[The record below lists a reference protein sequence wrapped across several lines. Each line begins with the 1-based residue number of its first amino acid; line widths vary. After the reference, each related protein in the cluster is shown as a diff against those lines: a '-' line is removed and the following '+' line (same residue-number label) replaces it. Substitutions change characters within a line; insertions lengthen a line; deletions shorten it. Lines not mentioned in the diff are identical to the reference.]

1 MTKNP
6 VLLDSNLKESEILY
20 PTKASLT
27 LNLVG
32 VDECNLSLPENSPEI
47 GIHAWVSVYNHKG
60 FVGIFRATSG
70 AGSSPE
76 DSVRLRHG
84 IDILSDSI
92 WKEEKEFSGTV
103 RQFLTQL
110 LAQQDN
116 LINGVKPWAL
126 GTVADSSTI
135 TRSIN
140 YEPLLEHLSSLEDEG
155 GDYYFSYD
163 QTSFPWTINYLHR
176 PTAVSSEFRLD
187 RNLNKYRISENDSE
201 LCNRLILSVNAMG
214 PDAATGTDQNK
225 TVVRTYNNLGSQ
237 AMRHEIITRHEDID
251 TNDTLPNG
259 PFTEADAYAA
269 KYLAQR
275 EYPILQI
282 SIDGRELV
290 KQTGETWDESRI
302 GDLCRVAIPKRGI
315 SVEQRV
321 FSVNYP
327 DLFTDTVSISLANAI
342 PKATTD
348 IKRMGSAISRNSA
361 RGRSSARVEK
371 NFIKHF
377 EITDDFGNILKQAGM
392 QLDADG
398 LLVYA
403 DDNVNM
409 VGSKFNV
416 QADQIGMVV
425 EVRDGQNVIKSGEI
439 WVGIDN
445 TLRAT
450 HAKIRAD
457 IIDIDGIVNNLDAYT
472 VNVGGLVCEGQAN
485 FYDSAYFDSGIEA
498 EAVTAGSFTVYDGE
512 NVAELTISDIT
523 KSADGKTLTI
533 TYADGREPV
542 TFSKAVTLNG
552 VWSNGIYTVTPS
564 AGNPISTEIV
574 YLQNY
579 GEITNNSNGTISQ
592 KMDIL
597 YAGEG
602 EQMYSIGRQLTVV
615 MNASGAK
622 NPVSMP
628 NAQIYTTSGT
638 PPGDRKTAL
647 ESAIRQAIADGD
659 SVVFRIDCGGTRQY
673 FNCQF

>member
-20 PTKASLT
+20 PTKANLT

-92 WKEEKEFSGTV
+92 WKEEKEFTGTV
-103 RQFLTQL
+103 DQFITQL

-116 LINGVKPWAL
+116 LIKGVKPWVK
-126 GTVADSSTI
+126 GVVADSSTI

-140 YEPLLEHLSSLEDEG
+140 YEPLLDHLTSLEDEG

-201 LCNRLILSVNAMG
+201 LCNRLILSVNAMA

-275 EYPILQI
+275 EYPLLQI

-361 RGRSSARVEK
+361 RGRSSARTEK

-377 EITDDFGNILKQAGM
+377 EITDDFGEILKQAGM

-425 EVRDGQNVIKSGEI
+425 EVRDGQNVVKSGEI
-439 WVGIDN
+439 WVGIDAE
-445 TLRAT
+445 LRRT
-450 HAKIRAD
+450 HAVIRAD
-457 IIDIDGIVNNLDAYT
+457 IIDINGIVTALRSKEISC
-472 VNVGGLVCEGQAN
+472 GGLSVEGYTELGSTDCYN
-485 FYDSAYFDSGIEA
+485 LWSYTNIGSTTGFY
-498 EAVTAGSFTVYDGE
+498 VGE
-512 NVAELTISDIT
+512 DETNKLTIKDIT
-523 KSADGKTLTI
+523 KSQDGKTLYI
-533 TYADGREPV
+533 SYVDGRETL
-542 TFSKAVTLNG
+542 TFNKAVTLNG
-552 VWSNGIYTVTPS
+552 VWSNGVYTVTPS

-579 GEITNNSNGTISQ
+579 GSVTNNPNGTISQ

-597 YAGEG
+597 YAGAD

-622 NPVSMP
+622 NPVDMP
-628 NAQIYTTSGT
+628 AAQIYTTSGT

>member
-6 VLLDSNLKESEILY
+6 VLLDSNLKEIEILY
-20 PTKASLT
+20 PTKANLT

-60 FVGIFRATSG
+60 FVGIFRTTSG

-84 IDILSDSI
+84 IDILSDSV
-92 WKEEKEFSGTV
+92 WKEEKEFTGTV
-103 RQFLTQL
+103 DQFITQL

-116 LINGVKPWAL
+116 LINGVKPWVK
-126 GTVADSSTI
+126 GVVADSSTI

-140 YEPLLEHLSSLEDEG
+140 YEPLLDHLTSLEDEG

-201 LCNRLILSVNAMG
+201 LCNRLILSVNAMA

-275 EYPILQI
+275 EYPLLQI

-327 DLFTDTVSISLANAI
+327 DLFTDTVSVSLANAI

-361 RGRSSARVEK
+361 RGRSSARTEK

-416 QADQIGMVV
+416 QADKIGMVV
-425 EVRDGQNVIKSGEI
+425 EVRDGRNVIKSGEI
-439 WVGIDN
+439 WVGIDAE
-445 TLRAT
+445 LRKT
-450 HAKIRAD
+450 HAVIRAD
-457 IIDIDGIVNNLDAYT
+457 IIDINGIVTALRT
-472 VNVGGLVCEGQAN
+472 KEISCGGLTVEGYTELGSTDCYN
-485 FYDSAYFDSGIEA
+485 LWSYTDIGSTTGFY
-498 EAVTAGSFTVYDGE
+498 VGE
-512 NVAELTISDIT
+512 DETNKLTIKDIT
-523 KSADGKTLTI
+523 KSQDGKTLYI
-533 TYADGREPV
+533 SYVDGRPAI
-542 TFSKAVTLNG
+542 TFDKAVTLNG
-552 VWSNGIYTVTPS
+552 VWSNGVYTVTPS

-579 GEITNNSNGTISQ
+579 GSVTNNPNGTISQ

-597 YAGEG
+597 YAGAG

-622 NPVSMP
+622 NPVDMP

-659 SVVFRIDCGGTRQY
+659 SVVFRIDCGGTSQY

>member
-6 VLLDSNLKESEILY
+6 VLLDSNLKESAILY
-20 PTKASLT
+20 PTKGNLT

-32 VDECNLSLPENSPEI
+32 VDECNLTLPENSPEI

-70 AGSSPE
+70 AGANPE

-84 IDILSDSI
+84 IDILSDSV

-103 RQFLTQL
+103 TQFLTQL

-116 LINGVKPWAL
+116 LINGVKPWVL
-126 GTVADSSTI
+126 GTVADSSSI

-140 YEPLLEHLSSLEDEG
+140 YESLLDQLSSLEDEG

-163 QTSFPWTINYLHR
+163 QTSFPWTINYLRR

-187 RNLNKYRISENDSE
+187 RNLDRYRISENDSE
-201 LCNRLILSVNAMG
+201 LCNRLILNVNAMA
-214 PDAATGTDQNK
+214 PDAAAGTDQNK
-225 TVVRTYNNLGSQ
+225 SVIRTYNNTASQ
-237 AMRHEIITRHEDID
+237 NARHEIITRYEDID

-259 PFTEADAYAA
+259 PFPEADAYAA
-269 KYLAQR
+269 KYLSQR
-275 EYPILQI
+275 ENPLLQI

-290 KQTGETWDESRI
+290 KKTGETWDESRI

-315 SVEQRV
+315 SAEQRV

-342 PKATTD
+342 PKATSD

-361 RGRSSARVEK
+361 RGRSSARNEK

-377 EITDDFGNILKQAGM
+377 EITDDFGEILKQAGM

-416 QADQIGMVV
+416 QADKIGMVV
-425 EVRDGQNVIKSGEI
+425 EVRDGRNVIKSGEI
-439 WVGIDN
+439 WVGIDAE
-445 TLRAT
+445 LRRT
-450 HAKIRAD
+450 HAVIRAD

-485 FYDSAYFDSGIEA
+485 FYDAIYCDSGIEA
-498 EAVTAGSFTVYDGE
+498 TAFTVYDEEEGIASSL
-512 NVAELTISDIT
+512 NVSDIT
-523 KSADGKTLTI
+523 FNPAKTVMTIHYVDGTS
-533 TYADGREPV
+533 EN
-542 TFSKAVTLNG
+542 FNKAVTLDGN
-552 VWSNGIYTVTPS
+552 WSNGVYTVTPS
-564 AGNPISTEIV
+564 VGNPISTEIV

-597 YAGEG
+597 YAGAG

-622 NPVSMP
+622 NPATMP
-628 NAQIYTTSGT
+628 SAYIYTTSGSAPAGSQEAPT
-638 PPGDRKTAL
+638 LKTRIL
-647 ESAIRQAIADGD
+647 QAIDDADK
-659 SVVFRIDCGGTRQY
+659 VVFRIDCGGTKQY
-673 FNCQF
+673 FHMQF